1 MPKTKK
7 QKIYKMKGCSKK
19 KSCKYLGG
27 GNMNLAY
34 TGKPIFS
41 IPNPNLAYT
50 DKTNTNAEN
59 PVYPNTGPIAI
70 AQNWLNSS
78 MKRGGSSHL
87 QKGGCGGG
95 LSGGT
100 CSLQH
105 YGGQSGGGG
114 YPNGLTGQSW
124 GPDLK
129 WPGTNHISGDF
140 NHYALNKYAPVDI
153 SRQMVAIGAQPPF
166 LGGSK
171 YRKKTKKNKSR
182 KQRGGAFSNFLYQDL
197 LNVGRQ
203 FQFGM
208 GSAYNGLK
216 GYEAPVSP
224 MPWQQPGLSK
234 TMPK

>member
-1 MPKTKK
+1 
-7 QKIYKMKGCSKK
+7 MKGCSKK

-27 GNMNLAY
+27 NNMNLAY

-50 DKTNTNAEN
+50 VKTNTNAEN

-78 MKRGGSSHL
+78 MKRGGSRSCPL
-87 QKGGCGGG
+87 QKGGNGIGGV
-95 LSGGT
+95 
-100 CSLQH
+100 
-105 YGGQSGGGG
+105 
-114 YPNGLTGQSW
+114 PNGLTGQNW
-124 GPDLK
+124 GADLK
-129 WPGTNHISGDF
+129 WPGTNHVSGDF

-153 SRQMVAIGAQPPF
+153 SRQMLAIGAQPPF

-171 YRKKTKKNKSR
+171 HRKKIKKNKSR
-182 KQRGGAFSNFLYQDL
+182 KQRGGALSNFLYQDL
-197 LNVGRQ
+197 INVGRQ
-203 FQFGM
+203 MQFGM

-234 TMPK
+234 